1 MRWLRLF
8 LLIIGWLL
16 TPLVVW
22 AASVLGAWAGAR
34 AGHGLNTAD
43 QALAVTV
50 AGGVIA
56 GFTAVFLWMRVLRRS
71 PRLRHTLGIT
81 REGIP
86 IKEELIEAIHEV
98 EESMHHHPEEK

>member
-1 MRWLRLF
+1 MRWLRLC

-34 AGHGLNTAD
+34 AGQGLSTAD
-43 QALAVTV
+43 QALAATV
-50 AGGVIA
+50 VAGVIA
-56 GFTAVFLWMRVLRRS
+56 GFTSVFLWMRLLRRS

-86 IKEELIEAIHEV
+86 IKEELIQAIHEV

>member
-1 MRWLRLF
+1 MRWLRLL

-34 AGHGLNTAD
+34 AGHALATAD

-50 AGGVIA
+50 AGGALA
-56 GFTAVFLWMRVLRRS
+56 GFVSVFVWMRLLRRS
-71 PRLRHTLGIT
+71 PRLRHSLGIT

-86 IKEELIEAIHEV
+86 IKGELIQAIHEV
-98 EESMHHHPEEK
+98 EESLHHHPEQK

>member
-34 AGHGLNTAD
+34 TGGRLPTPD
-43 QALAVTV
+43 QALAATV
-50 AGGVIA
+50 VGGVLA
-56 GFTAVFLWMRVLRRS
+56 GFTAVFVWMRLLRRS
-71 PRLRHTLGIT
+71 PRLRHSLGIT

-86 IKEELIEAIHEV
+86 IKEELIHAIHEV
-98 EESMHHHPEEK
+98 EESLHHNPDEK

>member
-1 MRWLRLF
+1 MRWLRLL

-22 AASVLGAWAGAR
+22 AASVLGAWMAAQ
-34 AGHGLNTAD
+34 ASHGLPTAD
-43 QALAVTV
+43 QALAATV

-56 GFTAVFLWMRVLRRS
+56 GFVSVFAWMRLLRRS
-71 PRLRHTLGIT
+71 PRLRHSLGVT

-86 IKEELIEAIHEV
+86 IKGELIQAIHEV
-98 EESMHHHPEEK
+98 EEALHHHPEEK